1 VPATKSQTG
10 RGVSDEKVRAE
21 TGRTWAEWE
30 AELDARGAADLSHRK
45 IVALL
50 AEGLVASSWWRQS
63 ITVDYEKRKGRRTLG
78 QTADGGFQI
87 GVRRTLPMAQDDAWR
102 LVTSPEGLRAWLG
115 EAPGLSLEE
124 GAAYTAGDGSTGE
137 VRVSTPGSHVRIT
150 RRQPGWARAST
161 VQVRVIPAGERSTI
175 SFHEERLPAAADR
188 EERRR
193 HYQAALDVL
202 ERQAG
207 GSG

>member
-1 VPATKSQTG
+1 VAATKAGTSREISG
-10 RGVSDEKVRAE
+10 DKVRAE

-30 AELDARGAADLSHRK
+30 AELDSRGAADLPHAR

-50 AEGLVASSWWRQS
+50 ADGLVESSWWRQS
-63 ITVDYEKRKGRRTLG
+63 ITVDYERRKGRRTLG

-87 GVRRTLPMAQDDAWR
+87 GVRRTVAMTPDEAWR
-102 LVTSPEGLRAWLG
+102 RVASPEGVRAWLG
-115 EAPGLSLEE
+115 DAPGLSLEK
-124 GAAYTAGDGSTGE
+124 GARYATGGGCTGE
-137 VRVSTPGSHVRIT
+137 VRVSKPGSHVRIT
-150 RRQPGWARAST
+150 RREPGWARAST
-161 VQVRVIPAGERSTI
+161 IQVRIIPAGERSTI
-175 SFHEERLPAAADR
+175 SFHEERLPAVADR

-193 HYQAALDVL
+193 HYQAALDAL